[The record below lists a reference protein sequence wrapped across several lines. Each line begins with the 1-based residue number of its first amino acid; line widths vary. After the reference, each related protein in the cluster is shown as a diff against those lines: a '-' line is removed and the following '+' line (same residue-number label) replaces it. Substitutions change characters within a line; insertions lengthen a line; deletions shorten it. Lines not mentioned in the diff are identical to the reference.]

1 MKRVKSF
8 QPHSGFGVSTF
19 FESHGALIGWYAFK
33 RSVLKTLRFVSS
45 VTGSSK
51 IFCTTVWYSTSLPC
65 RTSSTNKSYIVYSK
79 SPVRS
84 MRSFSVAMMHIFCQ
98 SLIGCSRS
106 VDRAAHGPQ
115 TRQMAGFD
123 RSQFEN
129 YVRRCRLL
137 AASVLLPF
145 VTADFF
151 LTQPRSKVCR
161 SVTSIFF
168 FRPRAV
174 ERESKMCSLF
184 CARGLR
190 ASDAIPESLHLT
202 PSLPLLVFNMPRL
215 LHSQVY
221 LPIMWRR
228 SSQFA
233 TKKGL
238 KKFRFARRHS
248 NPQGLFKGPYT
259 GTEFFFLVF
268 FLELRSFSHQKSF
281 SRGQLG
287 NQSDTTG
294 VQFSILTTFRWR
306 KLPL

>member
-1 MKRVKSF
+1 MDRRHAKWL
-8 QPHSGFGVSTF
+8 VST
-19 FESHGALIGWYAFK
+19 AAN
-33 RSVLKTLRFVSS
+33 LKIMFA
-45 VTGSSK
+45 
-51 IFCTTVWYSTSLPC
+51 
-65 RTSSTNKSYIVYSK
+65 
-79 SPVRS
+79 
-84 MRSFSVAMMHIFCQ
+84 VAA
-98 SLIGCSRS
+98 CS
-106 VDRAAHGPQ
+106 Q
-115 TRQMAGFD
+115 
-123 RSQFEN
+123 
-129 YVRRCRLL
+129 
-137 AASVLLPF
+137 LPF
-145 VTADFF
+145 CCPSSQLTFF

-161 SVTSIFF
+161 SVASIFF

-202 PSLPLLVFNMPRL
+202 PSLPLLVFNMPRP

-259 GTEFFFLVF
+259 GTEFFFSG
-268 FLELRSFSHQKSF
+268 FLFGIAFIVSSEIFLTRTTWQSVRHYRCPIFDTYHVPLKKTSALMDCRHYWLKITTISNIGWLAIYCFSTV
-281 SRGQLG
+281 
-287 NQSDTTG
+287 NC
-294 VQFSILTTFRWR
+294 
-306 KLPL
+306 